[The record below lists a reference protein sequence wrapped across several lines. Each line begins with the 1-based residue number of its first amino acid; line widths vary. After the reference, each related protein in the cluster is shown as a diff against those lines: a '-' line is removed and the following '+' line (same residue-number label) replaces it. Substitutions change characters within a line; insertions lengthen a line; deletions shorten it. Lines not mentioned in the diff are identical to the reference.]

1 MSQQAT
7 LAKSSISPMGRG
19 QGVWLY
25 GFLGPDPKV
34 AHLHLPRSLTAQVG
48 VTTLCDLQEWGC
60 GPCPRI

>member
-7 LAKSSISPMGRG
+7 LARSSISPMGRG

-34 AHLHLPRSLTAQVG
+34 ANLHPPRSLTAQAG
-48 VTTLCDLQEWGC
+48 VTPMCDL
-60 GPCPRI
+60 